1 MFKIRNVVYEDILN
15 LPSVD
20 IQASQVTTLF
30 GESGSG
36 KTTLMKLLNQ
46 LISYDKGEIFYNDTL
61 ISEMDPI
68 ELRRE
73 VVMLSQ
79 TPAIFDGNVRE
90 NLLIGLRF
98 SGKSDVSDSELHRA
112 LEMVHLKKDLEEE
125 TDTLSGGEKQRLA
138 FARVILMDAKVFL
151 IDEPTSALD
160 EKTETVVMDQFIQY
174 VRDHHKTV
182 VMVTHSKAVAERYS
196 DNIIYMNEINKA
208 KEVQPNG

>member
-1 MFKIRNVVYEDILN
+1 MFKIRNVVFQDILN

-46 LISYDKGEIFYNDTL
+46 LISYDKGEIFYQDTL
-61 ISEMDPI
+61 ISEKNPI

-79 TPAIFDGNVRE
+79 TPAIFDGNIRD

-98 SGKSDVSDSELHRA
+98 SGKSDASDSELHKA
-112 LEMVHLKKDLEEE
+112 LEMVQLKKDLEEE

-160 EKTETVVMDQFIQY
+160 ENTETAVMDRFIQY

-196 DNIIYMNEINKA
+196 DSIIYMNEINKA
-208 KEVQPNG
+208 KEVQTSG